1 MKKKKKKAL
10 KTKVGKD
17 RDKRK
22 KKSLIQRGD
31 MEVTEKDYYT
41 PGKTLRHKTLQS
53 YKFIC
58 FEINTNTS
66 LRNFS

>member
-1 MKKKKKKAL
+1 MADKEYAL
-10 KTKVGKD
+10 
-17 RDKRK
+17 
-22 KKSLIQRGD
+22 
-31 MEVTEKDYYT
+31 TEKDYCT
-41 PGKTLRHKTLQS
+41 PAKTLRHKTLQS